1 MKKNHTILNFIAIF
15 IILIIGGIY
24 FYDNFLALLA
34 NRDELKSF
42 LLQFKL
48 LAPIVLIVFITLQ
61 VLFAPI
67 PGQAAGLVSGFLY
80 GPILG
85 TIYSMIGLMI
95 GSYIAFFLSR
105 KFGRPLVEKFVHA
118 NTLKK
123 FDHFSKENGL
133 IALFLIYLL
142 PALPDDAICYI
153 AGLTKIR
160 IRVLMIISTI
170 GRLPGFIVLNII
182 GSGLASQTSK
192 HSIVIFVIFMI
203 ISIILFLYKNKI
215 EKVMMN
221 MINRFK
227 TNNPGQSLHFQP
239 TRQ

>member
-42 LLQFKL
+42 LLQFKF
-48 LAPIVLIVFITLQ
+48 LAPIVLIIFIALQ

-67 PGQAAGLVSGFLY
+67 PGQAAGLTSGFLY

-85 TIYSMIGLMI
+85 TIYSIMGLMI
-95 GSYIAFFLSR
+95 GSYLTFFLSR
-105 KFGRPLVEKFVHA
+105 KFGRPFVEKFVHA

-192 HSIVIFVIFMI
+192 NSLIIFVIFMI

-227 TNNPGQSLHFQP
+227 TNNASLP
-239 TRQ
+239 KKA

>member
-42 LLQFKL
+42 LLQFKF
-48 LAPIVLIVFITLQ
+48 LAPIVLIIFIALQ

-67 PGQAAGLVSGFLY
+67 PGQAAGLTSGFLY

-170 GRLPGFIVLNII
+170 GRLPGFIVLNLI
-182 GSGLASQTSK
+182 GAGLASQTSM
-192 HSIVIFVIFMI
+192 HSLIIFLVFMI
-203 ISIILFLYKNKI
+203 LSIILFFYKDKI
-215 EKVMMN
+215 EKIMVKQVN
-221 MINRFK
+221 ALRA
-227 TNNPGQSLHFQP
+227 TSPGQSLHFQP

>member
-1 MKKNHTILNFIAIF
+1 MKRNHIILNFIAIL

-24 FYDNFLALLA
+24 FYDNFLALLS

-42 LLQFKL
+42 LLQFKF
-48 LAPIVLIVFITLQ
+48 LAPIALIVFIAFQ

-67 PGQAAGLVSGFLY
+67 PGQAAGLASGFLY

-85 TIYSMIGLMI
+85 TIYSMMGLMI

-118 NTLKK
+118 DTLKK

-142 PALPDDAICYI
+142 PVLPDDAICYI

-160 IRVLMIISTI
+160 IRILMIISTI
-170 GRLPGFIVLNII
+170 GRLPGFIVLNLV
-182 GSGLASQTSK
+182 GAGLASQTSK
-192 HSIVIFVIFMI
+192 NSLIIFLVFMI
-203 ISIILFLYKNKI
+203 FSIILFLYKDKI
-215 EKVMMN
+215 EKVMMKL
-221 MINRFK
+221 INSFK
-227 TNNPGQSLHFQP
+227 TNNLPLP
-239 TRQ
+239 K

>member
-1 MKKNHTILNFIAIF
+1 MKKNHIILNFITIF

-24 FYDNFLALLA
+24 FYDNFLTLLA

-42 LLQFKL
+42 LLQFKF
-48 LAPIVLIVFITLQ
+48 LAPIVLIIFIALQ

-67 PGQAAGLVSGFLY
+67 PGQAAGLASGFLY

-85 TIYSMIGLMI
+85 TIYSIIGLMI
-95 GSYIAFFLSR
+95 GSYLTFFLSR
-105 KFGRPLVEKFVHA
+105 KFGRPFVEKFVHA

-192 HSIVIFVIFMI
+192 NSLIIFVIFMI

-227 TNNPGQSLHFQP
+227 TNNASLP
-239 TRQ
+239 KKA

>member
-42 LLQFKL
+42 LLQFKF
-48 LAPIVLIVFITLQ
+48 LAPIVLIIFIALQ

-67 PGQAAGLVSGFLY
+67 PGQAAGLTSGFLY

-85 TIYSMIGLMI
+85 TIYSIMGLMI
-95 GSYIAFFLSR
+95 GSYLAFFLSR
-105 KFGRPLVEKFVHA
+105 KFGRPFVEKFVSP

-192 HSIVIFVIFMI
+192 NSLIIFVIFMI

-227 TNNPGQSLHFQP
+227 TNNASLP
-239 TRQ
+239 KKA

>member
-1 MKKNHTILNFIAIF
+1 MKRNHIIINFIAI
-15 IILIIGGIY
+15 IILLILGGLF
-24 FYDNFLALLA
+24 FYDNFVNIVE
-34 NRDELKSF
+34 NRDILKSF

-48 LAPIVLIVFITLQ
+48 LAPIVLIVFIALQ

-85 TIYSMIGLMI
+85 TLYSMTGLII

-118 NTLKK
+118 DTLKK
-123 FDHFSKENGL
+123 FDHFSQENGL

-142 PALPDDAICYI
+142 PVLPDDAICYI

-160 IRVLMIISTI
+160 MRILMIISTI
-170 GRLPGFIVLNII
+170 GRLPGFIVLNLV

-192 HSIVIFVIFMI
+192 NSLIIFLVFMI
-203 ISIILFLYKNKI
+203 ISIILFFYKDKI
-215 EKVMMN
+215 EKIMIKI
-221 MINRFK
+221 INRFK
-227 TNNPGQSLHFQP
+227 HKSNNN
-239 TRQ
+239 